1 METVHGRG
9 LVLDTLAPGD
19 LEVFVAV
26 AQAGSFRGAAERT
39 GLSQPAVTQ
48 RIQRLEQQV
57 GVALFSRSTRRVQL
71 TEAGQHLKN
80 RAERTLHELRRT
92 LADLRAMADLRSGT
106 VRLAASQPL
115 MAPHAIPAVMVQF
128 RQAHPEIKLSL
139 VDTAWNDLLEQLAEG
154 RIELAFMPEEGLS
167 PSLHCETLFTEELV
181 PVASPSLYR
190 SRRRSL
196 TVNEFAA
203 LPVVGV
209 SANAGINRQL
219 RALHQSVGSRFA
231 PVMRATRLSSVIGMM
246 QAGMG
251 VALLDR
257 HTLASLS
264 GVVELSVQGW
274 HFERKVAIVRDARRP
289 LSPPAER
296 FAKIARAHFARIANA
311 SASASSSSSPSS
323 PSSLAAGSASMLV

>member
-1 METVHGRG
+1 MEAPQSRG
-9 LVLDTLAPGD
+9 LALDALAPGD
-19 LEVFVAV
+19 LEVFFAV
-26 AQAGSFRGAAERT
+26 AQAGSFRAAAERI

-57 GVALFSRSTRRVQL
+57 GLPLFSRSTRRVQL
-71 TEAGQHLKN
+71 TEAGQRLKD
-80 RAERTLHELRRT
+80 RAERTIHELRRT

-106 VRLAASQPL
+106 VCFAASQPL

-128 RQAHPEIKLSL
+128 RQIHPDIKLRL
-139 VDTAWNDLLEQLAEG
+139 VDTPWNDLLEQLAEG
-154 RIELAFMPEEGLS
+154 RIELAFMPQEGLS

-181 PVASPSLYR
+181 PVASPRLYR

-196 TVNEFAA
+196 TVEEFVA

-209 SANAGINRQL
+209 SANAAVNRQL

-231 PVMRATRLSSVIGMM
+231 PVMQPTRLSSVIGLM

-264 GVVELSVQGW
+264 DVVELSVQGW
-274 HFERKVAIVRDARRP
+274 CFERKVAIVRDARRS

-296 FAKIARAHFARIANA
+296 FAKIARAHFARTANA
-311 SASASSSSSPSS
+311 GASASSSSSPSS
-323 PSSLAAGSASMLV
+323 LASLASGSASVLV

>member
-1 METVHGRG
+1 MSQWLRRAASGG
-9 LVLDTLAPGD
+9 G
-19 LEVFVAV
+19 
-26 AQAGSFRGAAERT
+26 AQRT

-48 RIQRLEQQV
+48 RIQRLERQV
-57 GVALFSRSTRRVQL
+57 GLPLFSRSTRRVQL
-71 TEAGQHLKN
+71 TEAGQHLRS

-106 VRLAASQPL
+106 VRFAASQPL

-128 RQAHPEIKLSL
+128 RQAHPEIELTL

-154 RIELAFMPEEGLS
+154 GIELAFMPEEGLS

-181 PVASPSLYR
+181 PVASPLLYR
-190 SRRRSL
+190 ARRRLL
-196 TVNEFAA
+196 TVEEFVA

-246 QAGMG
+246 QAGIG

-257 HTLASLS
+257 HTLTSLRD
-264 GVVELSVQGW
+264 VVALSVQGW

-311 SASASSSSSPSS
+311 DASAALPSP
-323 PSSLAAGSASMLV
+323 GSASVLM